1 MKYFLLH
8 IFTLVGYRLIK
19 AGMFCSMLYVLFS
32 PQAMWLYIACLFII
46 PLLIAIPK
54 AIIEVRR
61 KEDERLE
68 KLLQH
73 I

>member
-1 MKYFLLH
+1 
-8 IFTLVGYRLIK
+8 
-19 AGMFCSMLYVLFS
+19 MLYILFS

-54 AIIEVRR
+54 AIIEVRK
-61 KEDERLE
+61 KENERLE
-68 KLLQH
+68 KLFQH